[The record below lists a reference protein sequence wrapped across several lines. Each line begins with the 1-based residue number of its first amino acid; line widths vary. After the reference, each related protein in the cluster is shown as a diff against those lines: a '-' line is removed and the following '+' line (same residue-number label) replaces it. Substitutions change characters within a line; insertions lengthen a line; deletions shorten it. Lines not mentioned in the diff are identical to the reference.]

1 MVTTHIQRT
10 DQRTAALTAGIALII
25 MTLASFFSY
34 GYVHASLV
42 VQGDASA
49 TFHNIMS
56 STTLFKAEILG
67 WLMILI
73 ADIVVAWAFYMV
85 LKPIHQGLSLLG
97 AWFRLIYTAILGI
110 AILNL
115 LFVLLLTGSADHS
128 AISDQLQTQAMLYVR
143 AFDAI
148 WSIGLIIFGGHL
160 LIVGYVTL
168 KSASIP
174 KIISILL
181 LLAGTGYM
189 LVHLCNVF
197 FPQYEGI
204 KTILTYVFTIPMI
217 AGELG
222 LGLGL
227 WMLFKG
233 GKDGKTP
240 IAA

>member
-1 MVTTHIQRT
+1 M
-10 DQRTAALTAGIALII
+10 DQRASALTAGIALII
-25 MTLASFFSY
+25 MALASFFSY

-56 STTLFKAEILG
+56 STALFKAEILG

-148 WSIGLIIFGGHL
+148 WSMGLIIFGGHL

-168 KSASIP
+168 RSASIP

-189 LVHLCNVF
+189 LIHLCNVF
-197 FPQYEGI
+197 LPQYEEV
-204 KTILTYVFTIPMI
+204 KTILTYVFTVPMI
-217 AGELG
+217 AGE

-233 GKDGKTP
+233 GKVGKTP